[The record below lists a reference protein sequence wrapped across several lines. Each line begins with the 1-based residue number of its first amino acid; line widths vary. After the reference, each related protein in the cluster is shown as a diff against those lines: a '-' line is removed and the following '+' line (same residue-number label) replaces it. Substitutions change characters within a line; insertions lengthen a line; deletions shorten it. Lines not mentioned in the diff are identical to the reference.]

1 MSYRTFGRLYRLLEE
16 DLKRESGTK
25 RFETDYVDR
34 SPNGPVLLT
43 VRLAAA
49 IRFFAGGEA
58 YDIAVMFGISH
69 SVVFESVTFVVDAI
83 NKNNEMAISFP
94 TNHDDQREIARG
106 FQSKSEVGINRAV
119 GCIDGIVI
127 WMHKPTKEE
136 CEAAGVDES
145 KFFCGRK
152 HKFGLNLQAICDHKK
167 RFIYISVMYG
177 ASASD
182 HIAFEVSDLRQKLS
196 EEGFLA
202 PFLVL
207 FGDNAYI
214 NTRFMATPYPNTAQ
228 NTAKDNYNFFH
239 SQI

>member
-1 MSYRTFGRLYRLLEE
+1 MSYQTFGQFYRLLEE

-83 NKNNEMAISFP
+83 NKNNEMVISFP

-106 FQSKSEVGINRAV
+106 FQSKSEVGIDRAV
-119 GCIDGIVI
+119 GCINGIVI

-145 KFFCGRK
+145 KFFVDAST
-152 HKFGLNLQAICDHKK
+152 N
-167 RFIYISVMYG
+167 SV
-177 ASASD
+177 
-182 HIAFEVSDLRQKLS
+182 
-196 EEGFLA
+196 
-202 PFLVL
+202 
-207 FGDNAYI
+207 
-214 NTRFMATPYPNTAQ
+214 
-228 NTAKDNYNFFH
+228 
-239 SQI
+239 